1 MATARKVTWLPE
13 ADGQLHLDHF
23 TPLLLEATANCRQ
36 PFWSLSSHT
45 CFPKCTSPQERGK
58 TKENDLQREIPCPG
72 ELSALPHEH
81 KRPDLETDVLILHL
95 HSLHCFP
102 FGMQHPPSH
111 DLGHSWPKGQQH
123 TPHTISINDKSL
135 ITYTV
140 CKGIFFWKCTH
151 CLVIYLLRS
160 LIKGQQS

>member
-1 MATARKVTWLPE
+1 MGSTTLTIS
-13 ADGQLHLDHF
+13 LHSSWR
-23 TPLLLEATANCRQ
+23 LLLIIDSHSEA
-36 PFWSLSSHT
+36 SLLIPAFPNASHLR
-45 CFPKCTSPQERGK
+45 KEAKQRKMTS
-58 TKENDLQREIPCPG
+58 REKHHVGG
-72 ELSALPHEH
+72 ELSALPDEH
-81 KRPDLETDVLILHL
+81 KRPELETDALTLLL

-102 FGMQHPPSH
+102 FGMQHSPSH

-135 ITYTV
+135 ITYAGR
-140 CKGIFFWKCTH
+140 KGIFFWKCTH